1 LRALLRSSGN
11 LESSVETEVALSR
24 AFVEVMNVGAGDR
37 WWFRFSVEP
46 ALDHHYTLSP
56 GSLLA
61 VVAALTEDGPLL
73 RGPLDVCIQATA
85 DGNGALCEA
94 IAMYDIGPIDLTKRM
109 RALEALRAH
118 WTGGEGGACPME
130 IDTAANGGVRVRF
143 EISSGATPYNASPTR
158 VLEGVA

>member
-1 LRALLRSSGN
+1 
-11 LESSVETEVALSR
+11 
-24 AFVEVMNVGAGDR
+24 
-37 WWFRFSVEP
+37 
-46 ALDHHYTLSP
+46 
-56 GSLLA
+56 
-61 VVAALTEDGPLL
+61 
-73 RGPLDVCIQATA
+73 
-85 DGNGALCEA
+85 
-94 IAMYDIGPIDLTKRM
+94 M